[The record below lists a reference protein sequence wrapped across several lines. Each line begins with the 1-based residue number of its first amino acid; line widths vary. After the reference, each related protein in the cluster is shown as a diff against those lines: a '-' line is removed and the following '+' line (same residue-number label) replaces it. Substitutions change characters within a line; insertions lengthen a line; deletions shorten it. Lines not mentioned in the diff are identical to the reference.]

1 MSYDEEEV
9 GGEFSEG
16 LDEEEL
22 MEPLD
27 DNFEF
32 EDEEEQDKN

>member
-9 GGEFSEG
+9 GGEFNEG

-22 MEPLD
+22 IEPLD

>member
-9 GGEFSEG
+9 GGEFNEG

-22 MEPLD
+22 LEPLD